1 MAAVN
6 GQFLNYIRQRSETMA
21 PFSIATEMT
30 KLTPDAFKAVQ
41 VNLIYLS
48 SFARGRG
55 YPHFELR
62 DDSRLAYLWAT
73 YQLNETAEYV
83 VDEMAAAQWIH
94 SSTPYGEDL
103 ETNLRR
109 IANALKSKYGAKL
122 TWTACWNIVRSL
134 APDALKAS
142 AIERVG
148 GLPQLRFPG
157 HQAPCTSALY
167 GISSSTVA

>member
-1 MAAVN
+1 MP
-6 GQFLNYIRQRSETMA
+6 S
-21 PFSIATEMT
+21 FSIATEMA
-30 KLTPDAFKAVQ
+30 KLTPDANTAVQ

-48 SFARGRG
+48 SFARERG
-55 YPHFELR
+55 YPNFDLR

-73 YQLNETAEYV
+73 YQLSESVEYV
-83 VDEMAAAQWIH
+83 VDEMAVAQWIH
-94 SSTPYGEDL
+94 SSTLYGEDL

-109 IANALKSKYGAKL
+109 IANALKAKYGSKL

-148 GLPQLRFPG
+148 GLPQLRFPNQ
-157 HQAPCTSALY
+157 QAPCTSALY
-167 GISSSTVA
+167 RMSNTVA